1 MTCIYT
7 DPSAGLLAHIPLIRL
22 PGEAHLLPVAPP
34 PAAIPLDTSA
44 TPLPSIPL
52 PSSSSPAFVLS
63 KASAPIPGK
72 LVTKVQSLQ
81 FVEMRELLPDNIA
94 LLERLATIPN
104 MGTYNTSQHLTPQR
118 EVSSLLTWV
127 CAFTTYIAILA
138 EARPDLVKSRLAYL
152 RNIVRE
158 ASRFGGDGWK
168 TYDYVFRSQAAVDQH
183 MDWADLNP
191 SMMMA
196 FMATRPSTQARLL
209 CHLCQEA
216 DHFASNCAL
225 APLAPPSK
233 SPAAKQP
240 RRSTPSPDTQLCISW
255 NQGACM
261 LPGSCRY
268 KHVYAT
274 CSDPH
279 RARDCDLTPADS
291 LYKRPPRKPAK
302 LQAKD

>member
-1 MTCIYT
+1 MTCFYT
-7 DPSAGLLAHIPLIRL
+7 DPSAGLLAHIPLIRP

-44 TPLPSIPL
+44 TPLPSTPL

-72 LVTKVQSLQ
+72 LVAKVKSLQ
-81 FVEMRELLPDNIA
+81 FVENEGSPARQHSLAREACHNP
-94 LLERLATIPN
+94 
-104 MGTYNTSQHLTPQR
+104 QHGRLTPQR
-118 EVSSLLTWV
+118 EVSSLLTWE

-168 TYDYVFRSQAAVDQH
+168 TYNYVFRSQAAVDQH

-196 FMATRPSTQARLL
+196 FMATRPFAQARPL

-240 RRSTPSPDTQLCISW
+240 HRSTPSPDTQLCISW

-268 KHVYAT
+268 KHVCAT
-274 CSDPH
+274 CGDPH
-279 RARDCDLTPADS
+279 RARDCALTPADS
-291 LYKRPPRKPAK
+291 LYKRPLRKPAK
-302 LQAKD
+302 PQAKD